1 MSGVQVLVC
10 ADVLCK
16 QRRNPSCG
24 QHENEVEE
32 RIVVL
37 CVRLFVIVAV
47 MRALIIFVI
56 GVFIQRGCRQG
67 TGFDCT
73 AESLSTHGAAAFG
86 LCRNQVV
93 AALLS
98 FDRRVAATAL
108 ARAKS

>member
-1 MSGVQVLVC
+1 MAALSGCRYNPALKAFHKRLAA
-10 ADVLCK
+10 ADKKSKV
-16 QRRNPSCG
+16 
-24 QHENEVEE
+24 
-32 RIVVL
+32 
-37 CVRLFVIVAV
+37 VIVAV

-108 ARAKS
+108 ARAES